1 MTHMDRRV
9 VVVLVLL
16 GGCKAELGDAPGDG
30 GGVFPDGSE
39 PPAGD
44 AAPDAPVMLGPW
56 GTPQRIPGADTGAD
70 EDDGTLSS
78 TQLELYFKRIENGNS
93 NLYMMTRASVTSP
106 WGAPVPLT
114 QLNTNEDEES
124 PRLTPDDLTMY
135 YASDGDIYRTTRAAV
150 GMPWGNPVRVDSLST
165 GAYEKWAVV
174 CPNGYAM
181 VSRAVNDRGQDL
193 FEGTLTTGANTR
205 VDQLNSNR
213 HEQGTFITNDCLRI
227 YFQSNR
233 NNSQFDIY
241 TATRPT
247 PSAAWSNPTLLTEF
261 NTPTNS
267 EEDPWISADQRTF
280 VYAHDA
286 AGSKDLYIV
295 TR

>member
-1 MTHMDRRV
+1 
-9 VVVLVLL
+9 
-16 GGCKAELGDAPGDG
+16 
-30 GGVFPDGSE
+30 
-39 PPAGD
+39 
-44 AAPDAPVMLGPW
+44 W

-174 CPNGYAM
+174 C
-181 VSRAVNDRGQDL
+181 
-193 FEGTLTTGANTR
+193 
-205 VDQLNSNR
+205 
-213 HEQGTFITNDCLRI
+213 
-227 YFQSNR
+227 
-233 NNSQFDIY
+233 
-241 TATRPT
+241 
-247 PSAAWSNPTLLTEF
+247 
-261 NTPTNS
+261 
-267 EEDPWISADQRTF
+267 
-280 VYAHDA
+280 
-286 AGSKDLYIV
+286 
-295 TR
+295 